1 MEEEVVLGQE
11 KKEKVK
17 KKRRWYNIVS
27 AVFAFILLAFVMAY
41 AIFCFIFPSTKVV
54 GVSMKPTLN
63 SYTELLEG
71 QPDEF
76 YETSVYQDKI
86 YVNRFD
92 KGGLDDVVVVKK
104 EDKNVVKR
112 IIATPGQTL
121 KLVKESDGFYYYYRD
136 GVKLEETYIKS
147 RAEMNY
153 AYYGKFKAT
162 YGTDEITIQEGCLF
176 VLGDNRGYSYDC
188 AGYHYSQIKTSN
200 IVGKV
205 CIQLEYNEN
214 IFGYFWHGFWGLFG
228 I

>member
-71 QPDEF
+71 QPDEY
-76 YETSVYQDKI
+76 YEASVYQDKI

-136 GVKLEETYIKS
+136 GIKLEETYIKS

-188 AGYHYSQIKTSN
+188 AGYHYSQIKTN
-200 IVGKV
+200 NVVGKV

-214 IFGYFWHGFWGLFG
+214 IFGYFWYGFWGLFG
-228 I
+228 V